1 MDRQNQV
8 DVGEVRYLRV
18 QVTSRDVCAGQV
30 FYGVRP
36 LGMFGSR
43 LVLDAGGE
51 RLLYVQGGQLLPA
64 QEVARVAAVQGE
76 VQGFFSA
83 VDAAG
88 DVADDVAGKGGC

>member
-1 MDRQNQV
+1 MDKQKQKQV
-8 DVGEVRYLRV
+8 KVGEVRYLRV

-51 RLLYVQGGQLLPA
+51 RLLYVQGGQLLEG
-64 QEVARVAAVQGE
+64 QEVARVAAVQGV

-83 VDAAG
+83 VDAG
-88 DVADDVAGKGGC
+88 VDGKEGC